1 MRRFIGIGILLL
13 VLLFVWLVAPM
24 ILEEYR
30 FQQRAVKYDYVQPEQ
45 IDTGEAPLTLEE
57 FGVTIQK
64 YRYFH
69 AKENGEIGYRY
80 VDSTNTGIENMDKA
94 VTLDYGIWYG
104 NEGQLD
110 NQLAALLKRSPF
122 SKGKLGLADYDYGAS
137 VAQWV
142 GGRLILRYDDCI
154 ICFYDDTTLSLI
166 DSEEAAAFLRE
177 KFGNNSN

>member
-30 FQQRAVKYDYVQPEQ
+30 FQQRTVKYDYVQPEQ
-45 IDTGEAPLTLEE
+45 IDTGEAPFTLED
-57 FGVTIQK
+57 FGITIQQ

-69 AKENGEIGYRY
+69 VKEFNKIGYRY
-80 VDSTNTGIENMDKA
+80 CDSTNTGLDDMEEA
-94 VTLDYGIWYG
+94 VTLDYGIWHG
-104 NEGQLD
+104 TEGQLD
-110 NQLAALLKRSPF
+110 NQLAALLKRSLF

-137 VAQWV
+137 VAQWLE
-142 GGRLILRYDDCI
+142 GRLILRYDGCI
-154 ICFYDDTTLSLI
+154 VCFYDDTTLSLI

>member
-1 MRRFIGIGILLL
+1 
-13 VLLFVWLVAPM
+13 
-24 ILEEYR
+24 
-30 FQQRAVKYDYVQPEQ
+30 
-45 IDTGEAPLTLEE
+45 
-57 FGVTIQK
+57 
-64 YRYFH
+64 
-69 AKENGEIGYRY
+69 
-80 VDSTNTGIENMDKA
+80 MDKA

-110 NQLAALLKRSPF
+110 NQLAALLKRSLF

-137 VAQWV
+137 VTQWLE
-142 GGRLILRYDDCI
+142 GRLILRYDGCI

>member
-1 MRRFIGIGILLL
+1 MRRFSGIGILLL

-69 AKENGEIGYRY
+69 AKENGKIGYRY
-80 VDSTNTGIENMDKA
+80 CDSTNTGLDDMEEA
-94 VTLDYGIWYG
+94 VTLDYGIWHG
-104 NEGQLD
+104 TEGQLD
-110 NQLAALLKRSPF
+110 NQITTLLKGARYSNGQI
-122 SKGKLGLADYDYGAS
+122 GKTDYDYGAS
-137 VAQWV
+137 VSQWV

-166 DSEEAAAFLRE
+166 DSEETAAFLRE